1 MSSRGLEIV
10 VFKIRTALMQLL
22 KSTKNC
28 DSVIIRHKKWTVY
41 QSVFVCAHGT
51 LEKVLLT
58 VTSLEHV
65 SNHTT

>member
-1 MSSRGLEIV
+1 MV

-22 KSTKNC
+22 KSTKNWS
-28 DSVIIRHKKWTVY
+28 DSVIIRHKNWTVY

-58 VTSLEHV
+58 VISLEHV